1 MKVTIGLFGI
11 HYINELN
18 HWMGWKNGV
27 DYRKTYINQHSL
39 IYSKFQTKFYSVTYH
54 SDIEKGVLLSDYKF
68 SIIAF
73 SEIDNSSSN
82 SLIKRNNVFKNTVK
96 LILDNDT
103 DSDLVLLTRYDLKF
117 KGGFD
122 LFNIDYNKIN
132 FLCGSINNGDS
143 DLVDDN
149 FYIIPKPLLKYFY
162 ETINKA
168 PENVSSHLYHKL
180 FEDYNF
186 LINGWYYSHENPFYE
201 ITRINFEN

>member
-1 MKVTIGLFGI
+1 MKLAIGLFGI

-18 HWMGWKNGV
+18 HWMGWRNGV
-27 DYRKTYINQHSL
+27 DYRKTYTNQSDL
-39 IYSKFQTKFYSVTYH
+39 IYSKFQTQYYSATYY
-54 SDIEKGVLLSDYKF
+54 SDIENELLSNYNF
-68 SIIAF
+68 SNVVF
-73 SEIDNSSSN
+73 KEVDNSSSN
-82 SLIKRNNVFKNTVK
+82 PLIKRNTIFKNTVK

-103 DSDLVLLTRYDLKF
+103 DSDLVLLTRYDLRF

-132 FLCGSINNGDS
+132 FLCGNMNGNDS

-149 FYIIPKPLLKYFY
+149 FYIIPKSLLKYFY
-162 ETINKA
+162 ETINEA
-168 PENVSSHLYHKL
+168 SENLSSHLYHKL

-201 ITRINFEN
+201 IIRVNFKS

>member
-1 MKVTIGLFGI
+1 MKLAIGLFGI
-11 HYINELN
+11 HYISKLN
-18 HWMGWKNGV
+18 HWMGWKNRV
-27 DYRKTYINQHSL
+27 DYRKTYTNQSNL
-39 IYSKFQTKFYSVTYH
+39 IYSKFQTKYYSATYY
-54 SDIEKGVLLSDYKF
+54 SDIEKELLSNYNF
-68 SIIAF
+68 SNISFAN
-73 SEIDNSSSN
+73 IDNSSSN
-82 SLIKRNNVFKNTVK
+82 SFIKRNTIFKNTVK
-96 LILDNDT
+96 LILDNDI
-103 DSDLVLLTRYDLKF
+103 DSDLVLLTRYDLRF

-132 FLCGSINNGDS
+132 FLCGNRSGNDS